1 MSLDSWMH
9 ATRID
14 LEWRREEISRWEFWM
29 PLQLNCRMA
38 PSEWSG
44 WGGGEGGSIGEE
56 GGGEEGGV
64 EEGVGGGDGEGL
76 EEDGEEGVVG
86 EGGGGGGEQAGHPQL
101 ECQSACLGKPEHLKC
116 TQPLQREHRYAPLP
130 E

>member
-9 ATRID
+9 ATRMD

-64 EEGVGGGDGEGL
+64 EEGMGRDRRRMGKRGWWEK
-76 EEDGEEGVVG
+76 VG
-86 EGGGGGGEQAGHPQL
+86 EVVESKPGTPNWNANQLASGGR
-101 ECQSACLGKPEHLKC
+101 S
-116 TQPLQREHRYAPLP
+116 T
-130 E
+130 